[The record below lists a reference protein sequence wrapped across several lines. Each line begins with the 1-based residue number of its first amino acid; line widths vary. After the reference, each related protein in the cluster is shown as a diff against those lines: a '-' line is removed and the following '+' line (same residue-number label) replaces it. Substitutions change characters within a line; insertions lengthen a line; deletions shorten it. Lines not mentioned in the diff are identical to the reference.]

1 MKAKGKTKR
10 RRWWIAPVALLA
22 ILCIGSVSVFFAD
35 LPSRRELANLEIGS
49 VDFQNLRDGTYTG
62 ANEGAAGHMRDAT
75 VEVTIA
81 GGEIDRI
88 RILKGAVDE
97 QGNPTEIAGE
107 MTVETLFGRVLEA
120 RSLQVDAISSATL
133 TSKAH
138 LKALENALLQAQAEY
153 AE

>member
-1 MKAKGKTKR
+1 M
-10 RRWWIAPVALLA
+10 
-22 ILCIGSVSVFFAD
+22 
-35 LPSRRELANLEIGS
+35 
-49 VDFQNLRDGTYTG
+49 
-62 ANEGAAGHMRDAT
+62 
-75 VEVTIA
+75 TIA

-97 QGNPTEIAGE
+97 QGNPAEIAGE
-107 MTVETLFGRVLEA
+107 MTIETLFGRVLEA

-138 LKALENALLQAQAEY
+138 LKTLENALLQAQAEY